1 MTATCVAVD
10 PYLEDSS
17 GYRGVVD
24 RVFLPSDLSEL
35 REVVQA
41 CSSHQIPLT
50 IAGAGTGLT
59 GARVPRGGWV
69 ISLNKFRKIEIQHGR
84 ARCGAG
90 VLLSDLQRAAAE
102 TNQFF
107 GPNPTEDSASIGGI
121 ISTNAG
127 GARSFHYGSVRRHV
141 LSLTVTFMDSST
153 VTLRRG
159 DRIDFPVRPVRVPA
173 TTKNSAGYY
182 IRPNVEWVDLLAGS
196 EGTLGIITEAELT
209 LFPEPAA
216 ILSGVVFFPS
226 EDRALDAV
234 DAWRPISE
242 LRLLE
247 FIDECALNLIR
258 QQYPEIPRDARAALF
273 IEQNLASED
282 DQEVDRWT
290 RRLTEQ
296 DAFEDQS
303 WFGFSSS
310 DRERFRDFRH
320 TLPVM
325 TLDIIRRTGIQKAG
339 TDFAVPINKYRELHA
354 YYKQRCEEIFTGQY
368 NIFGHVGDA
377 NNHVHVFPASPEQVV
392 ASENLMYEFAQYVV
406 SLGGTIAAEHGI
418 GKAKTNLLKLMY
430 SVGEIQA
437 MKDIKLRLDSNWLL
451 GQGTIFEA

>member
-1 MTATCVAVD
+1 
-10 PYLEDSS
+10 
-17 GYRGVVD
+17 
-24 RVFLPSDLSEL
+24 
-35 REVVQA
+35 
-41 CSSHQIPLT
+41 
-50 IAGAGTGLT
+50 
-59 GARVPRGGWV
+59 
-69 ISLNKFRKIEIQHGR
+69 
-84 ARCGAG
+84 
-90 VLLSDLQRAAAE
+90 
-102 TNQFF
+102 
-107 GPNPTEDSASIGGI
+107 
-121 ISTNAG
+121 
-127 GARSFHYGSVRRHV
+127 
-141 LSLTVTFMDSST
+141 
-153 VTLRRG
+153 
-159 DRIDFPVRPVRVPA
+159 
-173 TTKNSAGYY
+173 
-182 IRPNVEWVDLLAGS
+182 
-196 EGTLGIITEAELT
+196 
-209 LFPEPAA
+209 
-216 ILSGVVFFPS
+216 
-226 EDRALDAV
+226 
-234 DAWRPISE
+234 

-303 WFGFSSS
+303 WFGFGSS